1 MYRLVLHGESHYA
14 ERVYSLRDD
23 TNFYKFV
30 SDNEKKRTAKDILCF
45 MLLLNSAHIQAYL
58 QTISN
63 AIENIRK
70 WCSQIKDNSSFSVK
84 ITPSS
89 KKRKSRLYAF
99 PISAGK
105 GNDIDDSVPYT
116 EYYTDDPNCDFAL
129 KVIGDSMEPNIP
141 NESIVL
147 SKKCDSIDL
156 GEIGA
161 FYYDGEVYCKR
172 LLYKDGNS
180 YLESINTEYSPIRI
194 LPENTLKV
202 YGKII
207 GVEK

>member
-1 MYRLVLHGESHYA
+1 MY
-14 ERVYSLRDD
+14 
-23 TNFYKFV
+23 T
-30 SDNEKKRTAKDILCF
+30 
-45 MLLLNSAHIQAYL
+45 
-58 QTISN
+58 
-63 AIENIRK
+63 
-70 WCSQIKDNSSFSVK
+70 
-84 ITPSS
+84 
-89 KKRKSRLYAF
+89 F

-105 GNDIDDSVPYT
+105 GNYIDDSVPYT

-147 SKKCDSIDL
+147 IKKCDSINL

-180 YLESINTEYSPIRI
+180 YLESINTKYSPIRI